1 MSQPWPPVLTP
12 TLAQGIAGDTSE
24 IIGFNVLITDP
35 DGLVIGSGD
44 TRRIGSF
51 HEASVEVM
59 RTLKSAA
66 HSAEQ
71 ARRLQGVRPGIT
83 LPIIIDGRAL
93 GTVGITG
100 SPARVQ
106 RFGLVVKRQTEI
118 MLQESMRLRSRL
130 LLERTV
136 EDLLRDIARFD
147 PDVVNPEDL
156 VARAGELGYDLRA
169 ERTAVIVDVGEGAP
183 SHDGSGVR
191 SMLLRAIRET
201 FSGSQ
206 DLVAAMTSSRFA
218 ALPRRPAGTDL
229 RSLCLPLA
237 GHIRQRIGLRVGIG
251 LGVAADS
258 VPGLHD
264 SYEDAATALRLG
276 PRVHADAQVHS
287 IGDLR
292 VHQLLAAA
300 PRRARSRFAGVST
313 AGLRARPDW
322 PMLRQTVIAYCESGF
337 NLVRAAAVLNIH
349 RNTLLYRLDKI
360 SQLSG
365 RPADDHRARLAL
377 YLACVA
383 DQIEP

>member
-12 TLAQGIAGDTSE
+12 TLAQGIAGDTSD

-35 DGLVIGSGD
+35 DGVVIGSGD

-130 LLERTV
+130 VLERTV
-136 EDLLRDIARFD
+136 EDLLRDIAQFD
-147 PDVVNPEDL
+147 PDVINPEDL
-156 VARAGELGYDLRA
+156 VARAGELGYNLRA
-169 ERTAVIVDVGEGAP
+169 ERTAVIIDVGEGAP
-183 SHDGSGVR
+183 SPDGSGTR

-237 GHIRQRIGLRVGIG
+237 DHIRQRIGLRVAIG

-264 SYEDAATALRLG
+264 SYQDAATALRLG
-276 PRVHADAQVHS
+276 PRVQADAQVHS

-292 VHQLLAAA
+292 VHQLLAAV
-300 PRRARSRFAGVST
+300 PRRARSRFAGFSI

-322 PMLRQTVIAYCESGF
+322 PVLRQTVIAYCESGC
-337 NLVRAAAVLNIH
+337 NLVRAAAALNIH